1 MIRDVLQHAVDAAGN
16 QLKNLGRPTEAGD
29 ATFTDNVTPPSL
41 PAPSASPGASRL
53 AAAADH
59 VHPDPAPTRI
69 VAHGTTTIAAG
80 ARVTLAQFKRAAGEA
95 FPPGGFVFVKDDKD
109 GVTWENEVT
118 GADDIATYHERT
130 GTRDELR
137 FRGFNGGDKPR
148 TIEWATVA
156 LSLPP
161 N

>member
-16 QLKNLGRPTEAGD
+16 QVKNLGAPTEAGD
-29 ATFTDNVTPPSL
+29 ATFTENVTS
-41 PAPSASPGASRL
+41 PAPIGATASPGASRL

-59 VHPDPAPTRI
+59 VHADPAPMRI
-69 VAHGTTTIAAG
+69 VARGVTTIAAG
-80 ARVTLAQFKRAAGEA
+80 ARVTLAKFKRGPGEV

-118 GADDIATYHERT
+118 GADNISSYHERT

-137 FRGFNGGDKPR
+137 FRGFNGSKDAL

-156 LSLPP
+156 LAPP
-161 N
+161 S